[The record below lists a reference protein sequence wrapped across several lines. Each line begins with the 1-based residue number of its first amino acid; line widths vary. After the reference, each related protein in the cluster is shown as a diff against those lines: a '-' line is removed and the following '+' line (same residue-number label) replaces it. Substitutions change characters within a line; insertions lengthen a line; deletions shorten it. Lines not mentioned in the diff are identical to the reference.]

1 MCALFCGP
9 FIHQK
14 CFMNVYLC
22 FFPGNID
29 CHYYKASSIAN
40 QHLFVVC
47 WQSRLLVEEESAAHI
62 SSADILNVK
71 LRRIR
76 KSPLYA
82 SPPWTPSPS
91 KSQSS
96 PHLWGAGGE
105 AHEDD
110 GDDDDAPDGCAKMRG
125 SVKHIR
131 CALSHYHWKVKR
143 CALAVGGMR
152 HLPPHLP
159 HTSHHTSHHT
169 SPYLSWGL
177 VFFVDW

>member
-1 MCALFCGP
+1 
-9 FIHQK
+9 
-14 CFMNVYLC
+14 MNVYLC

-76 KSPLYA
+76 KSPPYA

-110 GDDDDAPDGCAKMRG
+110 GDDDDAPEGCAKMRG

-131 CALSHYHWKVKR
+131 CALSQ
-143 CALAVGGMR
+143 
-152 HLPPHLP
+152 
-159 HTSHHTSHHT
+159 SH
-169 SPYLSWGL
+169 
-177 VFFVDW
+177 